1 MRHGLRTFYKGFEG
15 PDEDT
20 GKDVVARRGPDD
32 RRFARRMTPEQ
43 PAGWTRRGR
52 HAFEGTVRRSVARLL
67 VVTLVLLAGRS
78 LAAEGVTLDY
88 DVRYG
93 PLSILA
99 IRTSAWIAGERYETA
114 SRMRT
119 EGMIGYLFPWHA
131 DANSQGTV
139 AGSVWRPERHR
150 VTGAYRS
157 EKRSVAIDYD
167 GGTVRAQVEP
177 PPEGDYRTQV
187 PADLQQNTID
197 PLTASL
203 AAVGTNCQGTL
214 PVFDG
219 RRRYDMVL
227 TDMGP
232 ADLARSRHGV
242 YAGPTQRCRAEVRPV
257 AGFWERKAGDDDP
270 ENDEEPAHLDFWIA
284 SPRPGVRPVPVYLEL
299 SGARGTLAI
308 WLRAAEPL
316 TSPPAG

>member
-1 MRHGLRTFYKGFEG
+1 MARSVRRLV
-15 PDEDT
+15 
-20 GKDVVARRGPDD
+20 VVAL
-32 RRFARRMTPEQ
+32 
-43 PAGWTRRGR
+43 
-52 HAFEGTVRRSVARLL
+52 LL
-67 VVTLVLLAGRS
+67 VAARG

-99 IRTSAWIAGERYETA
+99 IRTSAWIAGERYQTA

-131 DANSQGTV
+131 DASSQGTV
-139 AGSVWRPERHR
+139 AGDAWRPERHR
-150 VTGAYRS
+150 LTGAYRS

-167 GGTVRAQVEP
+167 GGTVRTQVEP
-177 PPEGDYRTQV
+177 PPEDDYRSQV
-187 PADLQQNTID
+187 PPALQQNTMD

-203 AAVGTNCQGTL
+203 AAVGTDCRGTL
-214 PVFDG
+214 SVFDG

-227 TDMGP
+227 S
-232 ADLARSRHGV
+232 DLGTAELERSRHGI
-242 YAGPTQRCRAEVRPV
+242 YAGPTRRCRAEVRPV
-257 AGFWERKAGDDDP
+257 AGFWTRKAGDDDP
-270 ENDEEPAHLDFWIA
+270 ENDEEPAHLDYWIA
-284 SPRPGVRPVPVYLEL
+284 QPRPDVRPVPVYLEL
-299 SGARGTLAI
+299 SGARGTLSI

>member
-1 MRHGLRTFYKGFEG
+1 MARSVPRLV
-15 PDEDT
+15 
-20 GKDVVARRGPDD
+20 VVAL
-32 RRFARRMTPEQ
+32 
-43 PAGWTRRGR
+43 
-52 HAFEGTVRRSVARLL
+52 LL
-67 VVTLVLLAGRS
+67 VAGRG

-99 IRTSAWIAGERYETA
+99 IRTSAWIAGERYQTE
-114 SRMRT
+114 SRMQT

-131 DANSQGTV
+131 DARSQGTV

-150 VTGAYRS
+150 LTGAYRS
-157 EKRSVAIDYD
+157 EKRSVSIDYD
-167 GGTVRAQVEP
+167 GGSVRALVEP
-177 PPEGDYRTQV
+177 PPEDDYRSQV
-187 PADLQQNTID
+187 PSALQQNTID

-227 TDMGP
+227 TDMGT

-257 AGFWERKAGDDDP
+257 AGFWNRKDGDDDP
-270 ENDEEPAHLDFWIA
+270 ENDEKPAQLDFWIA
-284 SPRPGVRPVPVYLEL
+284 RPRPDVRPVPVYLEL